1 MYFKQIYVKIV
12 KMAFKKSDCHDN
24 DIIVFLDELYKNSP
38 NVVAV
43 AVAVIVSK
51 IRIFDIYG

>member
-24 DIIVFLDELYKNSP
+24 DIIVFLDELYKFMWKLSKWLSKK
-38 NVVAV
+38 
-43 AVAVIVSK
+43 VIVMTTT
-51 IRIFDIYG
+51 

>member
-1 MYFKQIYVKIV
+1 
-12 KMAFKKSDCHDN
+12 MAFKKSDCHDN